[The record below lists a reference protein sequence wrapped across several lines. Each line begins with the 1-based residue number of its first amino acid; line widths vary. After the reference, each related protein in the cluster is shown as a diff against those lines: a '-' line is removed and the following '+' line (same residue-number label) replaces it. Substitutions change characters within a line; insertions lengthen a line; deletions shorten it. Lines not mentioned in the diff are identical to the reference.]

1 MAESSPISL
10 KKGVM
15 KTYADDANE
24 MIFSLSAPQRNS
36 LLMRYAEADP
46 DKQPLLDTLLQQFV
60 KADHQLLIK
69 FKVELEKESMGKLG
83 KLMNVSKLDGKLAS
97 QSMNL
102 EHMKF
107 WYENSKR
114 AEMQLEDKPTPEESA
129 VLKKLTSYV
138 PKVILRRLYNNP
150 TKISAPEVESFE
162 SCLVFADIS
171 GFTPLTEKMAQM
183 GPEGKFA

>member
-15 KTYADDANE
+15 KTYSDDANE
-24 MIFSLSAPQRNS
+24 MIFSLSAQQRNS
-36 LLMRYAEADP
+36 LLMRYADADSE
-46 DKQPLLDTLLQQFV
+46 KQTLLDSLLQSFV

-69 FKVELEKESMGKLG
+69 FKAELEKESMGKLG
-83 KLMNVSKLDGKLAS
+83 KLMNVTKGLDGKLAS

-107 WYENSKR
+107 WYENSTR
-114 AEMQLEDKPTPEESA
+114 AIEERPTPEESA
-129 VLKKLTSYV
+129 ILKKLTSYV
-138 PKVILRRLYNNP
+138 PKVVIRRLFNNP
-150 TKISAPEVESFE
+150 TKIVAPEIESFE

-171 GFTPLTEKMAQM
+171 GFTPLTEKMAQL
-183 GPEGKFA
+183 GPEGNLLKN